1 MTNAAPVGKRCDRCL
16 CCPAVIVSESEALC
30 SACDDGTHP
39 SMPEGQPTPQKPESV
54 PETPLAVPA
63 PVPVPKP
70 ERKDAMSIR
79 SGRGPGKRI
88 DLETRRAV
96 LAADPEI
103 SHSQLAR
110 ELGISDPSVKNI
122 RMRAHAA
129 AAPTAEEPAWVPEPA
144 GETARAATVHLSVTE
159 TRMDAWWK
167 SLSLDDKAALLTA
180 NYRFRIEGSV
190 L

>member
-16 CCPAVIVSESEALC
+16 CCPAVIVSESER
-30 SACDDGTHP
+30 SARLATTELIHP
-39 SMPEGQPTPQKPESV
+39 CLKVSRRRRNRSLYLKPTCRSG
-54 PETPLAVPA
+54 

-129 AAPTAEEPAWVPEPA
+129 AAPTAEEPAWVPERR
-144 GETARAATVHLSVTE
+144 EKRRARQPYTSQ
-159 TRMDAWWK
+159 
-167 SLSLDDKAALLTA
+167 
-180 NYRFRIEGSV
+180 
-190 L
+190 